1 MYQEKKEENK
11 SKIKQN
17 KNRGKCRMEKK
28 ITTVN
33 RNLFEFQFQI
43 IANTDYNFTP

>member
-1 MYQEKKEENK
+1 MTCEIMKKTSKRNKIYMYQEKKKENK

-28 ITTVN
+28 
-33 RNLFEFQFQI
+33 
-43 IANTDYNFTP
+43 YYCK

>member
-28 ITTVN
+28 
-33 RNLFEFQFQI
+33 LLL
-43 IANTDYNFTP
+43 